1 MIASNLNKLKL
12 VIFDVDG
19 TLYDQ
24 IKLRRKMMFSLLAY
38 YLFRPWKL
46 KELLIIYHFRK
57 EREKKADYQGS
68 DLQNEQYHWCGEKVD
83 FSLEKIK
90 SVVDKWIFDY
100 PNRYLNRC
108 IYPGVE
114 TLFEGLKKKKI
125 AIAIY
130 SDYDSELKMR
140 SMDLNPDLIVSST
153 DNAINSMKPQPE
165 GLNSIIEKF
174 KIIDKS
180 ECLYIGDRDEL
191 DGECARRIGI
201 PYIIINKS
209 EANNNFYITLSKQI
223 LNED

>member
-68 DLQNEQYHWCGEKVD
+68 DLQNEQYYWCGEKVD
-83 FSLEKIK
+83 LSFEKIK
-90 SVVDKWIFDY
+90 SVVDKWIFDF
-100 PNRYLNRC
+100 PNRHLNRC

-114 TLFEGLKKKKI
+114 NLFTGLKKKKI

-153 DNAINSMKPQPE
+153 DHAINSMKPQPK

-209 EANNNFYITLSKQI
+209 EAYNNFYITLSKQI